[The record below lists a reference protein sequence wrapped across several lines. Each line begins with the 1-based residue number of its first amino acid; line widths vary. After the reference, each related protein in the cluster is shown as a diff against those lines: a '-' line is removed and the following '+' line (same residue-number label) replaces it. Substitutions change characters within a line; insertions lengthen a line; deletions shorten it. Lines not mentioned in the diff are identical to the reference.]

1 MRKQEPDL
9 ANILKHSKSFLIL
22 FIELKAE
29 TPCLNLLT
37 NFGGKSK
44 PGVIHDAQS
53 FFSEFERS
61 QYK

>member
-1 MRKQEPDL
+1 MRKQAPDL

-22 FIELKAE
+22 FIQLKAE

-53 FFSEFERS
+53 FF
-61 QYK
+61 